1 MSELKTKAT
10 SSSVDAFLDSAGE
23 QRRPDCDRLV
33 EMMSRATGAAPV
45 MWGQGTVGFGAYHYR
60 YESGREGDWF
70 LTGFS
75 PRRPDLTLYI
85 MAGFDRYDELMSRL
99 GKYRTG
105 KSCLYIKRLADIDT
119 SVLEEL
125 VTASVAHMKRA
136 YAPGASPT

>member
-1 MSELKTKAT
+1 VSELKTKAT
-10 SSSVDAFLDSAGE
+10 SSSVDAFLDSAG

-45 MWGQGTVGFGAYHYR
+45 MWGQGIVGFGTYHYR

-75 PRRPDLTLYI
+75 PRKKDLTLYI

-99 GKYRTG
+99 GKYGTG

-119 SVLEEL
+119 TVLEEL
-125 VTASVAHMKRA
+125 VKASVAHMKRA
-136 YAPGASPT
+136 YAPSA

>member
-1 MSELKTKAT
+1 MAELKTKAT
-10 SSSVDAFLDSAGE
+10 SSSVGAFLDSAGE
-23 QRRPDCDRLV
+23 RRPDCERLV
-33 EMMSRATGAAPV
+33 EMMSSATGAAPV
-45 MWGQGTVGFGAYHYR
+45 MWSQGIVGFGAYHYR

-75 PRRPDLTLYI
+75 PRKKDLTLYI
-85 MAGFDRYDELMSRL
+85 MAGFGRYDELMSRL

-136 YAPGASPT
+136 YAPGASAT

>member
-23 QRRPDCDRLV
+23 QRRPDCERLV

-45 MWGQGTVGFGAYHYR
+45 MWGQGIVGFATYHYR

-75 PRRPDLTLYI
+75 PRKQDLTLYI

-136 YAPGASPT
+136 YAPRAAAT

>member
-10 SSSVDAFLDSAGE
+10 SSSVDAFLDSADE

-45 MWGQGTVGFGAYHYR
+45 MWGQGIVGFGAYRYR

-75 PRRPDLTLYI
+75 PRKQDLTLYI
-85 MAGFDRYDELMSRL
+85 MAGFDRFDELMSRL

-125 VTASVAHMKRA
+125 ITASVAHMTRA
-136 YAPGASPT
+136 YAPGA